1 MFSTFRN
8 TAVSLGAAALAL
20 AFAAHANATIVGS
33 TYDFSTSATGQTG
46 ISPAVTTPTPKTD
59 PSNPAFQV
67 GDAAT
72 FDFTLSGSFAF
83 AKVSPTH
90 DTITF
95 SFFGSTS
102 GGGPGTFSID
112 LGNFVTTDGEKVTAV
127 SYASGNFLEGDF
139 SKVTFNG
146 TDAVFE
152 GSTNGIYNA
161 QGNHNIVFDVTTTSP
176 AGVPE
181 PSSVALLASAVL
193 GFMVMRRR
201 RNRR

>member
-1 MFSTFRN
+1 MFSTYRT
-8 TAVSLGAAALAL
+8 TAIGAAALAL

-33 TYDFSTSATGQTG
+33 TYDFSTSATGKTLIQ
-46 ISPAVTTPTPKTD
+46 PLVTTPTSETD
-59 PSNPAFQV
+59 PSNPGFQV
-67 GDAAT
+67 GDTT
-72 FDFTLSGSFAF
+72 FHDFTLSGSFAF
-83 AKVSPTH
+83 ATVSPTH

-95 SFFGSTS
+95 TFFGVTAA
-102 GGGPGTFSID
+102 GGPGTFSID

-127 SYASGNFLEGDF
+127 SYGSGNFVGGFGDF

-152 GSTNGIYNA
+152 GSTTTVYDAFRGVSV
-161 QGNHNIVFDVTTTSP
+161 VFDVTTGP

-201 RNRR
+201 RNHR